1 MPQTKRRLMDVVR
14 RSRVISL
21 LALPLA
27 VAGALAQ
34 YAPPKPIDAGT
45 SAVRGRIVDAQSG
58 EPVADLAVRLFSTR
72 SFATGSTQTNAE
84 GIYEFAGIAAG
95 PYSLSVDTRTYLP
108 ACRQTPEQSS
118 PACSQFALAE
128 DQIRSDLDFRLMPG
142 AVARG
147 RVTDSGGRALRATVR
162 LGVPYREPASAL
174 VRPAATMP
182 DGTFALTGIPP
193 GTWTLEL
200 ELPRAEGRRPPI
212 LYYPGVV
219 SRDETVPIEFRA
231 GIVTND
237 VNFVVPVGAT
247 RTITMK
253 VRRPAKTGAV
263 VSAAVLR
270 ASPVMAMRVDLN
282 AEGVG
287 IIKNLSEGR
296 YFVAARSWSD
306 RDVLVASGIV
316 DLVTDS
322 QEIQLTLRRAGRITG
337 KVVTER
343 GGLPPIDGLRVG
355 AAWVHDDVEINPLV
369 PDQVAVSPDGKFR
382 IDGLFGRRAMQLIGL
397 SADWRIRSVRQGR
410 RDVTRGVE
418 VTPARTV
425 DVTIVVGLR

>member
-1 MPQTKRRLMDVVR
+1 MHTNRLMPQTKRRLIDAVQR
-14 RSRVISL
+14 PRVISL

-34 YAPPKPIDAGT
+34 YTPPKPIDPGT
-45 SAVRGRIVDAQSG
+45 SAIRGLIVDAQSG
-58 EPVADLAVRLFSTR
+58 EPVANFAVRLSSTR

-95 PYSLSVDTRTYLP
+95 PYLLSVDSRNYLP
-108 ACRQTPEQSS
+108 TCRQTPEQSS
-118 PACSQFALAE
+118 AACPQFALAK
-128 DQIRSDLDFRLMPG
+128 DQIRSDLDFRLIRG

-162 LGVPYREPASAL
+162 LRVPARDPAYAP
-174 VRPAATMP
+174 VRPGATMP
-182 DGTFALTGIPP
+182 DGTFELIGIP
-193 GTWTLEL
+193 
-200 ELPRAEGRRPPI
+200 
-212 LYYPGVV
+212 
-219 SRDETVPIEFRA
+219 S
-231 GIVTND
+231 
-237 VNFVVPVGAT
+237 
-247 RTITMK
+247 
-253 VRRPAKTGAV
+253 
-263 VSAAVLR
+263 
-270 ASPVMAMRVDLN
+270 
-282 AEGVG
+282 
-287 IIKNLSEGR
+287 GR

-322 QEIQLTLRRAGRITG
+322 HEIPLTLRRAGRITG

-355 AAWVHDDVEINPLV
+355 AAWVHDDVELNPLV

-410 RDVTRGVE
+410 RDVTSGVE
-418 VTPARTV
+418 VAPARTV
-425 DVTIVVGLR
+425 DVTIVVGRR